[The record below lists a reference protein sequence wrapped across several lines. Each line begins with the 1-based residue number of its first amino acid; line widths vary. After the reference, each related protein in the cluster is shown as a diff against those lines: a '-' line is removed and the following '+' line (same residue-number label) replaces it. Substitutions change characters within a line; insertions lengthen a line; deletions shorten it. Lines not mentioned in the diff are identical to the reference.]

1 MENVIKRKTALFFS
15 DIVGYSSMV
24 AKRES
29 EALQLLKE
37 HDTILQTEI
46 EKYQGRIIKHIG
58 DAIFA
63 EFSTIEDAANAST
76 NIQKEL
82 KHRNTVFGGKN
93 QITIR
98 IGLHYGQVVEKEGD
112 LFGNDVN
119 ICSRI
124 EGTALPGAIAMS
136 QSVQENLN
144 SGFYQNAYGAVKL
157 KNIPIPISIYRLYCD
172 KHEYEHER
180 HEDLLHKVSQL
191 GVNLVQAG
199 EVFDEN
205 IQTVAILYPQNLGI
219 PEDEF
224 FCYSFLSQ
232 VISDLQTIDQIRTPQ
247 LIQIQKFKD
256 SILPLSQ
263 LSIDLGVSNMVELSI
278 LNIEDKFQVNVQLT
292 SMDSG
297 EVFFSDSL
305 SGQHNEIKTI
315 SATLIAKIADIFA
328 IELPDEMK
336 KLFQSNREINND
348 AYRKFLEAKYL
359 SDYMSSGDDLSKS
372 ELLLNEA
379 IALEDGFCE
388 AIGALGMTQNLKGE
402 YDDAEENMEIALEI
416 AEDSENYPAL
426 SVLNN
431 YMGIYYK
438 GRKKYKKSIRYFENG
453 IKLQRKLQNNHE
465 EAKLLHNMAGCYS
478 GLGENERALDILE
491 RSQNIYIKI
500 EEMDALGN
508 SYAEMGSAYK
518 NMQQY
523 DNSLNYFE
531 KAKRIYKSE
540 KMRFKVAMVLT
551 SQSDIYN
558 ELEQFDNT
566 MLVLDEAKLI
576 AEEFDNEIM
585 SGRIQ
590 MAYSPVH
597 EYNGDM
603 DTALESLENA
613 IEHFQ
618 NMNRENM
625 VLVCM
630 INMVELN
637 VKNGNIEKAN
647 SLFIRCEKLASRIK
661 DQSLQTT
668 LTKVREILS

>member
-1 MENVIKRKTALFFS
+1 M
-15 DIVGYSSMV
+15 
-24 AKRES
+24 
-29 EALQLLKE
+29 
-37 HDTILQTEI
+37 
-46 EKYQGRIIKHIG
+46 
-58 DAIFA
+58 
-63 EFSTIEDAANAST
+63 
-76 NIQKEL
+76 
-82 KHRNTVFGGKN
+82 
-93 QITIR
+93 
-98 IGLHYGQVVEKEGD
+98 
-112 LFGNDVN
+112 
-119 ICSRI
+119 
-124 EGTALPGAIAMS
+124 
-136 QSVQENLN
+136 N
-144 SGFYQNAYGAVKL
+144 SGE
-157 KNIPIPISIYRLYCD
+157 I
-172 KHEYEHER
+172 
-180 HEDLLHKVSQL
+180 
-191 GVNLVQAG
+191 
-199 EVFDEN
+199 
-205 IQTVAILYPQNLGI
+205 IL
-219 PEDEF
+219 
-224 FCYSFLSQ
+224 
-232 VISDLQTIDQIRTPQ
+232 
-247 LIQIQKFKD
+247 
-256 SILPLSQ
+256 
-263 LSIDLGVSNMVELSI
+263 
-278 LNIEDKFQVNVQLT
+278 
-292 SMDSG
+292 
-297 EVFFSDSL
+297 SDSL

-336 KLFQSNREINND
+336 KLFQSNSEINND
-348 AYRKFLEAKYL
+348 AYKKFLEAKYL
-359 SDYMSSGDDLSKS
+359 SDYMSSGDDLNKS

-379 IALEDGFCE
+379 IALEDEFCE

-523 DNSLNYFE
+523 DNSLNYYE

-558 ELEQFDNT
+558 ELGQFDNT

-585 SGRIQ
+585 NGRIQ
-590 MAYSPVH
+590 MAYSPIH
-597 EYNGDM
+597 ASKGDI
-603 DTALESLENA
+603 DKAIVSLESA
-613 IEHFQ
+613 INHFQ
-618 NMNRENM
+618 NINRKNM

-630 INMVELN
+630 LNMVELN
-637 VKNGNIEKAN
+637 VKNVKMEKAN

-661 DQSLQTT
+661 DPNLQTT